1 MNLSGLSTFFL
12 KFIIMMR
19 MRYYEVWVASQ
30 RYHSEK
36 PLTYASESRI
46 KPGTIVIVS
55 LQRKNVVAVVV
66 KHTQKPSFNTKQVL
80 RIVSETPLPKQ
91 SLELILWLKDY
102 YPAPF
107 GQIVST
113 IVPGNLV
120 AQSRIRPEISKT
132 IKTDDTHLPPLTKE
146 QKRALEI
153 IHTKNPASILLHG
166 DTGTGKTRVY
176 IERAMESINRGQS
189 VLLLTP
195 EIGLT
200 PQLALTCE
208 LIFPDQTVVL
218 HSRMTA
224 TSRRNTWLRILE
236 SKGPLIIV
244 GPRSALFAPMKN
256 VGLVVID
263 ESHETSYKQ
272 EQAPHYQTSRVGAK
286 LAELHKAQLILGSAT
301 PLVSDYFVFSEKKLP
316 IIRMRQQAMNHDFGE
331 PKKIIIDL
339 KNRKL
344 FNRSIWLSETLID
357 AMKTALKNHQQSLV
371 FLNRRGTARVVI
383 CQSCGWQPKC
393 PNCDL
398 PLTYHGDN
406 YSFRCHTCGFAE
418 KSFSNCPNCH
428 SSDILFSSIGTKT
441 IVAEIERLFPGA
453 KIARFDSDTHKSL
466 SLERQYDSIK
476 DGSID
481 ILVGTQMLGKGL
493 DLPKLSVVG
502 IVSADTSLFFP
513 DYTSEE
519 RTFQL
524 ITQAI
529 GRVHRGHMAG
539 TAIIQS
545 YNPLS
550 ALIESAV
557 NKDFESLYELQINER
572 KLYKFPPFRY
582 LLKLSCSRA
591 SSLIA
596 KQACEKLRSN
606 LVSLY
611 PSIEID
617 EPCPPFIEKS
627 NGKFHW
633 QLVIRAKRR
642 QVLSD
647 IIRQLP
653 ASWTYD
659 IDPMNLL

>member
-1 MNLSGLSTFFL
+1 
-12 KFIIMMR
+12 

-30 RYHSEK
+30 RYHSEN
-36 PLTYASESRI
+36 PLTYSNEANI
-46 KPGTIVIVS
+46 KLGTVVIVS
-55 LQRKNVVAVVV
+55 LQRKKAVAIVV
-66 KHTQKPSFNTKQVL
+66 KQTKKPSFDTKQVL
-80 RIVSETPLPKQ
+80 RIVSKTPLPAQ
-91 SLELILWLKDY
+91 TLELILWLKDY

-113 IVPGNLV
+113 IVPSNLV
-120 AQSRIRPEISKT
+120 ARSRTMPEKSKIIKISD
-132 IKTDDTHLPPLTKE
+132 INLSPLTKE
-146 QKRALEI
+146 QKDALGIIRA
-153 IHTKNPASILLHG
+153 KNPVSVLLHG

-176 IERAMESINRGQS
+176 IERTIESINQGRS

-200 PQLALTCE
+200 PQLALTCKS
-208 LIFPDQTVVL
+208 IFPNQTVVL
-218 HSRMTA
+218 HSRMSA
-224 TSRRNTWLRILE
+224 VSRRNIWLQILE
-236 SKGPLIIV
+236 SKEPLIIV
-244 GPRSALFAPMKN
+244 GPRSVLFAPAKN

-263 ESHETSYKQ
+263 EFHEPSYKQ
-272 EQAPHYQTSRVGAK
+272 EQAPHYQASRVGAK
-286 LAELHKAQLILGSAT
+286 LAELHNAQLILGSAT
-301 PLVSDYFVFSEKKLP
+301 PTVSDYFVFREKELP
-316 IIRMRQQAMNHDFGE
+316 IIRMRQQALNQDFGE

-344 FNRSIWLSETLID
+344 FNRSTWLSETLID
-357 AMKTALKNHQQSLV
+357 AMKTALKNHQQSLI

-406 YSFRCHTCGFAE
+406 HSFRCHTCGFAQ
-418 KSFSNCPNCH
+418 KSFPNCPNCQ
-428 SSDILFSSIGTKT
+428 SSDILFSSIGTKS
-441 IVAEIERLFPGA
+441 IVTEIERLFPGA

-466 SLERQYDSIK
+466 SLERRYDSIK

-493 DLPKLSVVG
+493 DLPKLSVMG

-524 ITQAI
+524 ITQAT
-529 GRVHRGHMAG
+529 GRVHRGHLAG

-545 YNPLS
+545 YNPSS
-550 ALIESAV
+550 ALIKSAI
-557 NKDFESLYELQINER
+557 NKDFESLYELQISER

-582 LLKLSCSRA
+582 LLKLSCSRIN
-591 SSLIA
+591 SLSA

-606 LVSLY
+606 LVNLY

-617 EPCPPFIEKS
+617 EPCPSFIEKS

-653 ASWTYD
+653 SSWIYD